1 MNAHDIS
8 KIKVLLSAP
17 KKIIIIPHKNPDG
30 DAIGSSLGL
39 LLYLKKR
46 HHTVTI
52 IAPNDYPDFLKWM
65 PEEASVVTYE
75 SQRDESNALI
85 NTADIIFTL
94 DFNALHRIGDMEQP
108 VNSSEA
114 IKIMIDHHQQP
125 DDYAQ
130 YMYSD
135 VSMSS
140 TCEMVFNFIDFL
152 NDFDQIDKNIA
163 TCLYTG
169 IMTDTGSFRFSS
181 TTNKTHAVIS
191 KLIECGADNAAIH
204 NAIYDTNSTTRLQ
217 LLGCALKNLKV
228 LPSLRTAYITLSQDE
243 LNAFNFKKGDTE
255 GFVNYGLSIQDIIF
269 AVIFI
274 EHRQEGITKMSF
286 RSKGDFSV
294 NDFARTHFEGG
305 GHTNAAGGKSDLGL
319 DDTVEK
325 FISILPRYKT
335 ALNL

>member
-1 MNAHDIS
+1 MNTQDIS
-8 KIKVLLSAP
+8 AIKELLSAP
-17 KKIIIIPHKNPDG
+17 KTIVVVPHKNPDG

-39 LLYLKKR
+39 LLYLKKLN
-46 HHTVTI
+46 HTVTV

-65 PEEASVVTYE
+65 PQEHSVMIYE
-75 SQRDESNALI
+75 SDRDASKTLI
-85 NTADIIFTL
+85 ETADILFTL
-94 DFNALHRIGDMEQP
+94 DFNALHRVGEMEGP
-108 VNSSEA
+108 LASSHG

-125 DDYAQ
+125 DDYAR

-140 TCEMVFNFIDFL
+140 TCEMIYNFIDFL
-152 NDFDQIDKNIA
+152 GDTNYIDKDIA

-181 TTNKTHAVIS
+181 TTDKTHQVIS
-191 KLIECGADNAAIH
+191 DLINKGANNAEIH
-204 NAIYDTNSTTRLQ
+204 NAIYDTNSAARLQ
-217 LLGCALKNLKV
+217 LLGCALKNLTV
-228 LPSLRTAYITLSQDE
+228 IPSLRTVYITLSQEE
-243 LNAFNFKKGDTE
+243 LNSFNFKKGDTE

-274 EHRQEGITKMSF
+274 EHKQEGITKMSF

-294 NDFARTHFEGG
+294 NEFARTHFEGG

-319 DDTVEK
+319 NDTVEK
-325 FISILPRYKT
+325 FISILPSYNT
-335 ALNL
+335 ALNS